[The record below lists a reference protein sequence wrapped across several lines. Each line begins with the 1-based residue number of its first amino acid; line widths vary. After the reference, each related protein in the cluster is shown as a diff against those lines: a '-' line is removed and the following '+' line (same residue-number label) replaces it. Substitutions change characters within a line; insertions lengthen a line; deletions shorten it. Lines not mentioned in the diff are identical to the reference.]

1 MKKKYLKGI
10 TSVVSSALL
19 FSTISTAI
27 PSYVNAETTNI
38 ENENEELLSTPLG
51 EVEELNQDQ
60 LINELIESDI
70 KLRVPSSLS
79 LEDFES
85 FEDIPKELFE
95 PNYYSEEE
103 IIYIPESYLNPYHP
117 DSLVTIGN
125 SGNGQI
131 QTYAIAAAAG
141 IYAIPGIGQVTIT
154 ITGAIIIGGAVIKA
168 GSWVYNQVSVY
179 FSKKAAEKAASKIPN
194 DLKSDDMQVD
204 LGKFKNKHGKSAKET
219 TSSPPFTNGKWR
231 LEKDTAGHIGYNGEK
246 KAWKVWKKG
255 ASERTASLDKNGN
268 VIDE

>member
-1 MKKKYLKGI
+1 MNKKYLKGI

-19 FSTISTAI
+19 LSTISAAT
-27 PSYVNAETTNI
+27 PSPVSAATTDD
-38 ENENEELLSTPLG
+38 EKPEFSSSQ
-51 EVEELNQDQ
+51 VEELNQGQ
-60 LINELIESDI
+60 LINELIESNI
-70 KLRVPSSLS
+70 KLNPSSLS

-85 FEDIPKELFE
+85 INDIPKELLD

-103 IIYIPESYLNPYHP
+103 IIYIPESYLNPNHP
-117 DSLVTIGN
+117 DSLGTVGY
-125 SGNGQI
+125 SGNDLI
-131 QTYAIAAAAG
+131 QSYAIAAAAG

-154 ITGAIIIGGAVIKA
+154 VTGAIIIGGAVIMA
-168 GSWVYNQVSVY
+168 GSWLYNQVSVY
-179 FSKKAAEKAASKIPN
+179 FSKKAAEKAADKIPN
-194 DLKSDDMQVD
+194 DLKSGDMQVD
-204 LGKFKNKHGKSAKET
+204 LGKFKNKHGKTAEQT

>member
-38 ENENEELLSTPLG
+38 GNENEELLSTPLG

-85 FEDIPKELFE
+85 FEDIPKELL
-95 PNYYSEEE
+95 NQ
-103 IIYIPESYLNPYHP
+103 IIILKKKSFIYLN
-117 DSLVTIGN
+117 
-125 SGNGQI
+125 
-131 QTYAIAAAAG
+131 
-141 IYAIPGIGQVTIT
+141 
-154 ITGAIIIGGAVIKA
+154 
-168 GSWVYNQVSVY
+168 
-179 FSKKAAEKAASKIPN
+179 
-194 DLKSDDMQVD
+194 
-204 LGKFKNKHGKSAKET
+204 
-219 TSSPPFTNGKWR
+219 
-231 LEKDTAGHIGYNGEK
+231 HI
-246 KAWKVWKKG
+246 
-255 ASERTASLDKNGN
+255 
-268 VIDE
+268 